1 MQNSM
6 TPSMNTGLGMMV
18 QAPNVAV
25 TPTTFGATE
34 ATMMRASGG
43 PTPGLPDI
51 KESASGR
58 YGGDVDI
65 LNAALLLEYL
75 ESEYYARA
83 VAAHEA
89 RAYLHGRVE
98 YAARTLARDEATHVQ
113 TVTEMITKLGGTPI
127 SKPQFQFPANA
138 FISPIAFLQLSVELE
153 ENGVGA
159 YLGAA
164 PMVKNKDV
172 LNFAAS
178 IYGNEARH
186 TAWVRFLLGDQIAP
200 RDLEMP
206 RTIAEATAAA
216 RPYLTNGA

>member
-1 MQNSM
+1 MQNFSNM
-6 TPSMNTGLGMMV
+6 ITG
-18 QAPNVAV
+18 PNLTV
-25 TPTTFGATE
+25 TPATFGAND

-43 PTPGLPDI
+43 PTPGLPDV
-51 KESASGR
+51 KAGAAGK
-58 YGGDVDI
+58 YGGDVEI

-75 ESEYYARA
+75 EAEYYARV

-89 RAYLHGRVE
+89 RAYLFGRVE

-127 SKPQFQFPANA
+127 TKPQFQFPANA
-138 FISPIAFLQLSVELE
+138 FLSSIAFLQLSVELE

-164 PMVKNKDV
+164 PLVKNKDV

-200 RDLEMP
+200 RDLEHP

-216 RPYLTNGA
+216 RPYLTP